1 MKQTEVELCEL
12 TDFVVPVGPKLYKTL
27 NSYLASC
34 KKEQCLLE
42 FTPGIL
48 TEFSEL
54 NQGLDKREVCKV
66 LGFGR
71 GDSEGFRLKGF
82 DIAARAVAKLS
93 YCHLL
98 FVGAAK
104 ENLES
109 TQKLFLDCDIPSSR
123 LRVRPFLN
131 SRDDLKK
138 LFCEADLVV
147 MPSRTEG
154 FGLTG
159 LEALSAGL
167 PIRVSR
173 KSEFGEALMKIPFG
187 RHFVI
192 DSDDQD
198 QWAKAIEE
206 VCSSDRSSR
215 LEECEI
221 LRKLYRKTYCW
232 KKQSECFIGEM
243 ISMTANG
250 PSEDCQSSTRNSPE
264 LRQEDISD
272 GFYPV
277 SAHSALGTVPI
288 RIKLNSVT
296 FQNVKNKDPVQQ
308 EEAKRLIMREMTKH
322 FLEKHQAEIPLEQY
336 PDSLSYYL
344 KGVRDLMIREAGEG
358 SLRIVL
364 ECRTLKILER
374 LWEDYSS
381 GHLNE
386 VAEERLLTDE
396 IRKKYEVESIALET
410 TITVED
416 YLACKL
422 SLTVDLNQDA
432 TVAEDQTERA
442 NIQTVVV
449 QVEEERELTTV
460 HFELNYSGCSASPNE
475 FHPQQEKESPYLVS
489 EISSEE
495 KSTSQSSLTELP
507 TYLEHVSVAQDPGP
521 TKDRDSSLRF
531 SIECR
536 DLESLERLW
545 SDYRSGRLNWM
556 AEKCLL
562 TDDIKNKFHVE
573 SATLETSI
581 LEEDY
586 LACKEHLSN
595 NFPSSTVVFLS
606 PLSLCFSRRSRHIVF
621 ESLVKVRVSF
631 GCGFRPQGTC
641 LVYFSRNSSEDRGN
655 STMGDCDDT
664 EILVTDEAFQ
674 AGNIDDLGIQ
684 TPEEAICRL
693 NDQSKAVLR
702 EIQVEDKTE
711 TMEETR
717 EKSSEK
723 KIVARKMKGHRR
735 YVTLCNGCLHYY
747 KREHAKTRRRQVS
760 LEGYSVHSTSGKEF
774 VPWTFRL
781 HHSENSD
788 HDFAAKS
795 EKETTRQEPPN
806 SASALNMED
815 KNSRSRHH
823 STTKKLKVAFLAPGW
838 SSTVLHEIN
847 EITKEMA
854 KYMAKSSEVEI
865 YILVPKCSDEDKKA
879 AESYNINLVEA
890 SEKVGYAELHWLGRV
905 PNKLLTH
912 VVEEIGKYKENSNP
926 KSTEENHK
934 LQVRLCRV
942 SDFVVTIGPRLH
954 EIVSSNL
961 RPYKDGKRVFD
972 FTPGILEEF
981 TELEQSQEELKN
993 FRVVCFCGGGLED
1006 FTLQGVDIVAKAV
1019 AKLGDCNLLF
1029 IGAADGMQEETRYRL
1044 LGYGIDP
1051 KVLTIRSVFHIQE
1064 SLKDVLLEV
1073 DLAIMPSREEGFSLI
1088 CLKALS
1094 AGLPI
1099 LVSKNSGL
1107 GEALMKIP
1115 SGSNFVVSSD
1125 DHGAWVKEI
1134 AKIRMKDRCTRL
1146 KEVKVLRHLFQEA
1159 HNWEKQIETLI
1170 CNLKSITNGM
1180 NFGDDKDGIYDNH
1193 KDHDDDDE
1201 EETEK
1206 LQNLAGKEIPQN
1218 GGPLCSRTTSFE
1230 EITSQASYSGKD
1242 TYDLRQPA
1250 FMEIPSDKRGSE
1262 KFPLKSTEENLSER
1276 GEAILPTITDEA
1288 CPNRTRGIGLGL
1300 IPYVSHKLSYLARDI
1315 TATSLAIQDVL
1326 ASSMLVLPRLEQRI
1340 SESEQFRYKI
1350 TDKELFILLPKTCFS
1365 CDDIEQADSRVKWV
1379 GNLPESKINREGS
1392 KDRSYKHA
1400 VHEVGMHC
1408 PADGTMEEYYFIVE
1422 YATPLMT
1429 LYDMFVDAQLTG
1441 PERDQQIM
1449 LFTRKLSEILDENA
1463 ECRGKYKLVPIS
1475 GNETNEISNILFAM
1489 QRDVNIEI
1497 DK

>member
-1 MKQTEVELCEL
+1 MGKRNCCVPTCVNSWRNSPGVKYHSLPKEKAVLKEYKRLLRNDNLKEISANTSICGNHISPGRR
-12 TDFVVPVGPKLYKTL
+12 TDVPCATAFDLSMDKPRKIRREIVKHDLPSKRKKISVDFEAFKEAKASNSGHIPNEEDS
-27 NSYLASC
+27 NSYSRRCSLSRRLRVTFLASEWGSS
-34 KKEQCLLE
+34 KGGLSALNREFAINIAKDPTAEKEQCLLE

-422 SLTVDLNQDA
+422 SLTDLNQDA

-595 NFPSSTVVFLS
+595 NF
-606 PLSLCFSRRSRHIVF
+606 
-621 ESLVKVRVSF
+621 
-631 GCGFRPQGTC
+631 Q
-641 LVYFSRNSSEDRGN
+641 DRGN

-723 KIVARKMKGHRR
+723 KIVARKMKVKRWKESGPFLIGSKLRTVEDTLKKCGWLLKKEDDKTLTSSEGLSSNKLWHRR

-912 VVEEIGKYKENSNP
+912 VVVGHDI
-926 KSTEENHK
+926 
-934 LQVRLCRV
+934 
-942 SDFVVTIGPRLH
+942 
-954 EIVSSNL
+954 
-961 RPYKDGKRVFD
+961 
-972 FTPGILEEF
+972 
-981 TELEQSQEELKN
+981 ELG
-993 FRVVCFCGGGLED
+993 R
-1006 FTLQGVDIVAKAV
+1006 
-1019 AKLGDCNLLF
+1019 
-1029 IGAADGMQEETRYRL
+1029 
-1044 LGYGIDP
+1044 
-1051 KVLTIRSVFHIQE
+1051 H
-1064 SLKDVLLEV
+1064 
-1073 DLAIMPSREEGFSLI
+1073 
-1088 CLKALS
+1088 ALS
-1094 AGLPI
+1094 I
-1099 LVSKNSGL
+1099 
-1107 GEALMKIP
+1107 
-1115 SGSNFVVSSD
+1115 
-1125 DHGAWVKEI
+1125 KESQSPHCKYVQFI
-1134 AKIRMKDRCTRL
+1134 
-1146 KEVKVLRHLFQEA
+1146 H
-1159 HNWEKQIETLI
+1159 
-1170 CNLKSITNGM
+1170 KS
-1180 NFGDDKDGIYDNH
+1180 
-1193 KDHDDDDE
+1193 
-1201 EETEK
+1201 
-1206 LQNLAGKEIPQN
+1206 
-1218 GGPLCSRTTSFE
+1218 
-1230 EITSQASYSGKD
+1230 
-1242 TYDLRQPA
+1242 
-1250 FMEIPSDKRGSE
+1250 
-1262 KFPLKSTEENLSER
+1262 
-1276 GEAILPTITDEA
+1276 
-1288 CPNRTRGIGLGL
+1288 
-1300 IPYVSHKLSYLARDI
+1300 
-1315 TATSLAIQDVL
+1315 
-1326 ASSMLVLPRLEQRI
+1326 
-1340 SESEQFRYKI
+1340 
-1350 TDKELFILLPKTCFS
+1350 
-1365 CDDIEQADSRVKWV
+1365 
-1379 GNLPESKINREGS
+1379 
-1392 KDRSYKHA
+1392 
-1400 VHEVGMHC
+1400 
-1408 PADGTMEEYYFIVE
+1408 
-1422 YATPLMT
+1422 
-1429 LYDMFVDAQLTG
+1429 
-1441 PERDQQIM
+1441 
-1449 LFTRKLSEILDENA
+1449 
-1463 ECRGKYKLVPIS
+1463 
-1475 GNETNEISNILFAM
+1475 
-1489 QRDVNIEI
+1489 
-1497 DK
+1497 